1 MKAQRAS
8 SERGVRPDSGR
19 GLVGLLVAIVILAG
33 MAAAVLGN
41 QNGSGGDHEGR
52 SSAGGAATTID
63 SSPVKAASDVSEG
76 AQVAC
81 RTNYQAVTE
90 AVAEYQVLH
99 GRAPGDLAALAAM
112 LRDPVTSA
120 YYSITVDP
128 TSPGAV
134 EVATPE
140 HPAAPG
146 DTNCA
151 YAGLG

>member
-1 MKAQRAS
+1 M
-8 SERGVRPDSGR
+8 
-19 GLVGLLVAIVILAG
+19 AIVILAG

-41 QNGSGGDHEGR
+41 QSGSGGDHQG
-52 SSAGGAATTID
+52 SSTAGGSTTTID
-63 SSPVKAASDVSEG
+63 SSPAKADSDVSEG

-81 RTNYQAVTE
+81 RTNYQVVTE
-90 AVAEYQVLH
+90 AVAEYQVLN
-99 GRAPGDLAALAAM
+99 GRPPGNLAALASM

-128 TSPGAV
+128 ASPGAV
-134 EVATPE
+134 EVATPQ

-146 DTNCA
+146 DANCA